1 MDEADPVG
9 AEPRGCVRIL
19 TFNFEYPPLGGGGG
33 VAHATLAEELA
44 ARHDV
49 SVITSGSNGLPRQET
64 TNGVKVVR
72 VATLRRT
79 HRTVSSLFSMLSY
92 PPGAWLEAARL
103 LRRERFDVIA
113 SFFAVPTGPGSLP
126 CASLANLPHVL
137 TLLGGDVYDP
147 SKRLSPHRILPLK
160 WVVGATLR
168 HSDAVVADSVNVRD
182 NAYKYYNYRG
192 PIEVIPLG
200 IRKPPVPPTTRQD
213 LGLPEN
219 AFVAITVGRLVKRK
233 RVEHLIRALARPEC
247 ARVHLVVVG
256 SGPELAGLKNEV
268 NQRGLDTRVL
278 FAGQVSEVHKW
289 QLLQSADAYVSASM
303 HEGFGLVFLEAMAAG
318 LPVITYDE
326 GGQVDFLQDEKTGYL
341 VDEGNEAALATCIA
355 RAARNPETWA
365 ALGAENERRSLEH
378 RIERCAET
386 YEALFERVVRQ

>member
-1 MDEADPVG
+1 M
-9 AEPRGCVRIL
+9 
-19 TFNFEYPPLGGGGG
+19 
-33 VAHATLAEELA
+33 
-44 ARHDV
+44 
-49 SVITSGSNGLPRQET
+49 
-64 TNGVKVVR
+64 
-72 VATLRRT
+72 
-79 HRTVSSLFSMLSY
+79 
-92 PPGAWLEAARL
+92 
-103 LRRERFDVIA
+103 
-113 SFFAVPTGPGSLP
+113 
-126 CASLANLPHVL
+126 
-137 TLLGGDVYDP
+137 YDP

-355 RAARNPETWA
+355 RAARNPETSA
-365 ALGAENERRSLEH
+365 VLGAENQRRSLKH